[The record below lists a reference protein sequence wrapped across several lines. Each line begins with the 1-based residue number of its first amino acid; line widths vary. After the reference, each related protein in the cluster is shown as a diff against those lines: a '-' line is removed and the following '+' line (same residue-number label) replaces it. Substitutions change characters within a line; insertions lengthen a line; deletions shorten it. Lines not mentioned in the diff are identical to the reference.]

1 MSVFLGSFT
10 LPRLARAAAALWL
23 SCAGPAW
30 AGDGGGD
37 LVSLNSSLLTLCNTT
52 LPKFGVTLPFCPQ
65 APTITQ
71 GVLQLAAW
79 NLVPTEMISATNN
92 IPLGERVNAGNPSI
106 PPVKNP
112 PNIDTFPVQG
122 TVLSQLLT
130 NLTPLAF
137 ISSSPG
143 PAKATQLYSTDADI
157 FFYAVASLSTS
168 PTQSVQP
175 DTLYLLYDDTAQT
188 NANLMLGQLVAEF
201 SLPLTVL
208 SSNGVTERQV
218 PATLQFR
225 ATHSGDC
232 STSTVVGDFSGASS
246 GSQTLMAAQI
256 GVNCA
261 VVFAP
266 SPLSTKSHAIFEV
279 AVPLIVTRATD
290 PLYFSNPISNVN
302 FNFRAD
308 EIGFTPAPATPPI
321 LGANGKS
328 VGVGPAAVPLGPPP
342 AVGVAAVSALCAN
355 LPGDNGY
362 HPVPAVAAYYAI
374 STVGEALL
382 SAAVPSASTSV
393 CPF

>member
-10 LPRLARAAAALWL
+10 LPRLARAVAVLWL

-37 LVSLNSSLLTLCNTT
+37 LGTLNSSLRTLCNTT
-52 LPKFGVTLPFCPQ
+52 FPMLGVTLPFCPQ

-79 NLVPTEMISATNN
+79 RVVPTEMISATNN

-112 PNIDTFPVQG
+112 PPITTFPVRG
-122 TVLSQLLT
+122 TALSDLLA

-143 PAKATQLYSTDADI
+143 PAKATQLYNTDADI
-157 FFYAVASLSTS
+157 FFYAVASQ
-168 PTQSVQP
+168 TQSNQP

-225 ATHSGDC
+225 VTHAGDC

-279 AVPLIVTRATD
+279 AVPLIVTNATD
-290 PLYFSNPISNVN
+290 PLYFSNPIVSVGSP
-302 FNFRAD
+302 FTAD

-321 LGANGKS
+321 LGASGKS
-328 VGVGPAAVPLGPPP
+328 IGVGPAAVPLGLPP
-342 AVGVAAVSALCAN
+342 ATGMAAVNALCAN
-355 LPGDNGY
+355 LPGGNGY

-374 STVGEALL
+374 STAGEALL
-382 SAAVPSASTSV
+382 SAALPLVSTSV

>member
-1 MSVFLGSFT
+1 MSVSLGSFT
-10 LPRLARAAAALWL
+10 LPRLARAVAALWL

-37 LVSLNSSLLTLCNTT
+37 LGTLNSSLLTLCNTT
-52 LPKFGVTLPFCPQ
+52 LPMLGVTLPFCPQ

-79 NLVPTEMISATNN
+79 RVVPTEMISATNN

-106 PPVKNP
+106 PPVKKP
-112 PNIDTFPVQG
+112 PPITTFPVQG
-122 TVLSQLLT
+122 AALSDLLT

-143 PAKATQLYSTDADI
+143 PAKATQLYNTDADI
-157 FFYAVASLSTS
+157 FFYAVASQ
-168 PTQSVQP
+168 TQSNQP

-188 NANLMLGQLVAEF
+188 NANLMLGQIVAEF

-225 ATHSGDC
+225 ATHAGDC

-246 GSQTLMAAQI
+246 GSQTLLAAQI

-266 SPLSTKSHAIFEV
+266 SSLSTKSHAIFEV
-279 AVPLIVTRATD
+279 AVPLIVTNATD
-290 PLYFSNPISNVN
+290 PLYFSNPIVSVGSP
-302 FNFRAD
+302 FTAD

-328 VGVGPAAVPLGPPP
+328 IGVGPAAVPLGPPP

-374 STVGEALL
+374 STAGEALL
-382 SAAVPSASTSV
+382 SAAVRGVSTSV
-393 CPF
+393 CPRL